1 VKSTITRITRPSG
14 WDVLNADDPRELSM
28 RRHATGRPWLF
39 SLDPEHP
46 ALRET
51 LAEAGRVTTVLDG
64 RLSWLDDEAHPL
76 LRVVDIPVTLA
87 GISRIN
93 LQNAMAAASAGL
105 AVGIPD
111 RLVARG
117 LRSFVLDPERNP
129 GRTNLFALD
138 RRLVV
143 IDYAHNEAGM
153 IGLTQVLDALRR
165 RGREG
170 WIAIC
175 TAGDRTDEIL
185 HDFAFRAAVGA
196 DHLAVAELPRYL
208 RGRPREEIV
217 QRLRAGAFDAGVDD
231 VPEFEDELHALRAML
246 KESGPGDVVGVTALG
261 MRHEVFAWL
270 DEAGAR
276 RLGPSDVKRV
286 VRAVAR
292 SKGA

>member
-1 VKSTITRITRPSG
+1 
-14 WDVLNADDPRELSM
+14 
-28 RRHATGRPWLF
+28 
-39 SLDPEHP
+39 
-46 ALRET
+46 
-51 LAEAGRVTTVLDG
+51 
-64 RLSWLDDEAHPL
+64 
-76 LRVVDIPVTLA
+76 
-87 GISRIN
+87 
-93 LQNAMAAASAGL
+93 MAAASAGL

-111 RLVARG
+111 RIVARG

-165 RGREG
+165 RGREV

-208 RGRPREEIV
+208 RGRPRAEIV
-217 QRLRAGAFDAGVDD
+217 QRLRAGALDAGVND

-246 KESGPGDVVGVTALG
+246 KDSRPGDVVGVTALG

-292 SKGA
+292 SKDA